1 MDEVRTPQR
10 WLRKIR
16 RKPGLRSQV
25 TLFFM
30 LIGLVVS
37 MSLSI
42 ITYVVARNYLVDQRE
57 QTVKSQAFA
66 NAALVQTR
74 ARDLS
79 NRGLGPIR
87 AIDSVSTERDGFA
100 LLVLIDDDDVV
111 RRSTRSPL
119 ELALPEELLQRVGSG
134 GLTGSQKFPMA
145 APSQQFESLDGE
157 PYLAFGVN
165 LPAIDA
171 AYYEAFPLSGTE
183 RTLRV
188 IGTSLI
194 IGSAVTTAAA
204 AGLGLWNSRR
214 LMRPLSRV
222 ADAASELAA
231 GALDVRLEREDDP
244 DLGRLADSF
253 NAMANAVQTRIE
265 REARFASDVSHEL
278 RSPITALS
286 AAVDMLDARREEFPG
301 RAGQALDVVVTQV
314 RRFDQMVLD
323 LLELSRLDAGA
334 TELNLEPL
342 QLEDTVRRIAQ
353 RYGYGHVPVIVSP
366 GATAPINTDK
376 LRLER
381 IMANLLDNAKEH
393 AGGPVRVTIDPADD
407 EVRLAVE
414 DAGPGIAVAERERI
428 FERFARGAASR
439 HRVGTGLGLAL
450 VSEHAAAL
458 GGRAWVEDREGGGAR
473 FVISLPVGS
482 AR

>member
-1 MDEVRTPQR
+1 MISPRQR
-10 WLRKIR
+10 LQTLR
-16 RKPGLRSQV
+16 RKPGLRTQV
-25 TLFFM
+25 TLFFL

-42 ITYVVARNYLVDQRE
+42 IAYVVARNYLVDQRE
-57 QTVKSQAFA
+57 RTVKSQAFA

-74 ARDLS
+74 VRDLAD
-79 NRGLGPIR
+79 RGLGPIR

-100 LLVLIDDDDVV
+100 LLVLEVDDDTL

-119 ELALPEELLQRVGSG
+119 ELALPEELLQQVGAG
-134 GLTGSQKFPMA
+134 GLTGSQKFPMV
-145 APSQQFESLDGE
+145 APSQQFASLDGE

-194 IGSAVTTAAA
+194 IGSAVTTAVA

-214 LMRPLSRV
+214 MMRPLSRV
-222 ADAASELAA
+222 ADAASELAS
-231 GALDVRLEREDDP
+231 GSLDVRLEREDDP

-253 NAMANAVQTRIE
+253 NAMADAVQTRIE

-286 AAVDMLDARREEFPG
+286 AAVDMLDARRDEFPG
-301 RAGQALDVVVTQV
+301 RTGQALDVVVTQV

-334 TELNLEPL
+334 TELNVEEL

-366 GATAPINTDK
+366 GADVPINTDK

-393 AGGPVRVTIDPADD
+393 AGGPVRVTIDRLDGD
-407 EVRLAVE
+407 VRIAVE
-414 DAGPGIAVAERERI
+414 DAGPGVAPSERERI

-450 VSEHAAAL
+450 VAEHAAAL
-458 GGRAWVEDREGGGAR
+458 GGRAWVDDRDGGGAR
-473 FVISLPVGS
+473 FVVSLPIGVQ
-482 AR
+482 R